1 MIALLGRTRS
11 LWRQQ
16 SAASLLLALAK
27 VYAHVGHDH
36 LSEDCHKTSF
46 PRRLLASRCASYGG
60 WRFLEGDKCATFLS
74 GPSGL
79 FFQVAVAP
87 PQPPKLML
95 AMATLLETV
104 TSGLPNMQAL
114 AMQSTTF
121 QDTLLGPPGW
131 SRFSPPKQPT
141 SWWRASRRGT
151 YRPPRA
157 NPRSSS
163 TARKSSRREFFATV
177 GGAGNRRVR
186 LGAQRWSR
194 FAAGQATTRPRCQR
208 GDWGGQQGAR
218 SAPRQ
223 LRKAGAHT
231 RNLTLTG
238 SNDGVLWGSEV
249 LGFTPAQLKATRAD
263 AAKATY
269 RLSRGQCGH
278 NHDGL
283 RPGCW
288 GEEHR
293 PRLFDITDKG
303 CAGLCDWSLGG
314 ALQTSTQCRPRC
326 AAPWPGSAISRDP
339 GAAPWMRLPLSCS
352 RCCGWAG
359 GRSLR
364 GTSPPTMARRSTSW
378 QWRQRRFVSGSI
390 RLLWCGPTDLHTGTI
405 PKGRFSEEPSGRSWF
420 LASWRSGHCGIAT
433 CWSGWF
439 TWDLDTG
446 WAIAASE
453 IGRRPMPA
461 LPRRPRHYHRYYECP
476 ALQTERDMEVRQ
488 AARSLEPQYR
498 EQFAHGIFPIP
509 STILPTASFQQSC
522 PVLWHNRLRRHPGG
536 AHFHGRL
543 LFGQWRFATS
553 RLGGGGSRRR
563 GGPQVSGLWGSAVGR
578 AAWAIITRR
587 RGLRRCHGR
596 THHLGSAHAAH
607 RLRRYRRDGQRAKV
621 QSFGCRGPPSTR
633 LEQASGFPR

>member
-11 LWRQQ
+11 WWRQQ

-104 TSGLPNMQAL
+104 TSGLPTCRLWQC
-114 AMQSTTF
+114 
-121 QDTLLGPPGW
+121 
-131 SRFSPPKQPT
+131 
-141 SWWRASRRGT
+141 SRRHFRTRCWVPQGGPGSH
-151 YRPPRA
+151 R
-157 NPRSSS
+157 RSSQRPGGGPQGAALTALQGQIQGPRRRHGKAQGGNFCDSWRRWKS
-163 TARKSSRREFFATV
+163 TSAARRATLEQICSW
-177 GGAGNRRVR
+177 AGDDAPS
-186 LGAQRWSR
+186 LSK
-194 FAAGQATTRPRCQR
+194 

-293 PRLFDITDKG
+293 PGFSTSPTS

-314 ALQTSTQCRPRC
+314 RSRPRHNAGRAARLRGQAQPSQETLVRRHGC
-326 AAPWPGSAISRDP
+326 GYHFRAHVAAAGLEGAVCEAPHHPRWHEDRPLGSGAKDGSFLGRSGFSGVVRQICTLGQFQRAAFQRSHQAAPGFWQ
-339 GAAPWMRLPLSCS
+339 
-352 RCCGWAG
+352 AG
-359 GRSLR
+359 GVVTVAS
-364 GTSPPTMARRSTSW
+364 
-378 QWRQRRFVSGSI
+378 QRAGQA
-390 RLLWCGPTDLHTGTI
+390 G
-405 PKGRFSEEPSGRSWF
+405 
-420 LASWRSGHCGIAT
+420 
-433 CWSGWF
+433 F